1 MVVKILLIIFLTLFS
16 LNSFSSET
24 EINSLDLKANSI
36 KLSGIQYWSNKKV
49 ILSGFEDNFSQVEL
63 QSTSPILISEVRQK
77 KFPFAS
83 QYSVSFLNEDHQL
96 LYQVPLGDPFNLY
109 AEHFGYEG
117 KKSVIPIRNPYV
129 EVLIPTSIDPVFIRL
144 DTKSKDE
151 IKLGEEL
158 IIYRR

>member
-1 MVVKILLIIFLTLFS
+1 MKILFIISLVLFS
-16 LNSFSSET
+16 LISFSN
-24 EINSLDLKANSI
+24 EIRANPLDLKSNSI
-36 KLSGIQYWSNKKV
+36 KGSEIQYWSNKKI
-49 ILSGFEDNFSQVEL
+49 ILSGFEDNFNQVEL
-63 QSTSPILISEVRQK
+63 QSTSPILVSEVRQK

-109 AEHFGYEG
+109 AEHFGYED

-129 EVLIPTSIDPVFIRL
+129 EVPIPTSIDPVFVRL
-144 DTKSKDE
+144 DIKGKDE

>member
-16 LNSFSSET
+16 LNSFTSEP

-129 EVLIPTSIDPVFIRL
+129 EVLIPASIDPVFVRL
-144 DTKSKDE
+144 DTKSKNE

>member
-16 LNSFSSET
+16 LNSSTSET

-49 ILSGFEDNFSQVEL
+49 ILSGFEGNFSLVEL
-63 QSTSPILISEVRQK
+63 QSTTPMLVSEVRQR

-83 QYSVSFLNEDHQL
+83 QYSVSFLNEEHQL

-129 EVLIPTSIDPVFIRL
+129 EVPIPASIDPVFVRL

>member
-1 MVVKILLIIFLTLFS
+1 MKILLIIFLTLFS
-16 LNSFSSET
+16 LNSFTSET

-63 QSTSPILISEVRQK
+63 QSTPPILISEVRQK

-117 KKSVIPIRNPYV
+117 KRSVIPIRNPYV
-129 EVLIPTSIDPVFIRL
+129 EVLIPASIDPVFVRL

>member
-1 MVVKILLIIFLTLFS
+1 MVVKILLIIFLALFS

-49 ILSGFEDNFSQVEL
+49 ILSGFEGNFSLVEL
-63 QSTSPILISEVRQK
+63 QSTTPMLVSEVRQR

-129 EVLIPTSIDPVFIRL
+129 EVPIPASIDPVFVRL

>member
-1 MVVKILLIIFLTLFS
+1 MKILFIISLTLFS
-16 LNSFSSET
+16 LNSFSNET
-24 EINSLDLKANSI
+24 GASSLDLKANSM
-36 KLSGIQYWSNKKV
+36 KLSGIQYWSNKKI
-49 ILSGFEDNFSQVEL
+49 ILSGFEDNFNQVEL
-63 QSTSPILISEVRQK
+63 QITSPILVSEVRQK

-109 AEHFGYEG
+109 AEHFGYED

-129 EVLIPTSIDPVFIRL
+129 EVPIPTSIDPVFVRL
-144 DTKSKDE
+144 DIKGKDE
-151 IKLGEEL
+151 INLGEEL

>member
-1 MVVKILLIIFLTLFS
+1 MVVKILFIISLVLFS
-16 LNSFSSET
+16 LISFSNET
-24 EINSLDLKANSI
+24 RASSLDLKSNSI
-36 KLSGIQYWSNKKV
+36 KGSEIQYWSNKKI
-49 ILSGFEDNFSQVEL
+49 ILSGFEGNFSQVEL
-63 QSTSPILISEVRQK
+63 QSTAPILAREVRQK

-117 KKSVIPIRNPYV
+117 KNSVIPIRNPYV
-129 EVLIPTSIDPVFIRL
+129 EVPIPTSIDPVFVRL
-144 DTKSKDE
+144 DRKNKDE

-158 IIYRR
+158 IIFRR

>member
-1 MVVKILLIIFLTLFS
+1 MKILFVISLVLFS
-16 LNSFSSET
+16 LISFSN
-24 EINSLDLKANSI
+24 EIRANSLDLKSNSI
-36 KLSGIQYWSNKKV
+36 KGSEIQYWSNKKI
-49 ILSGFEDNFSQVEL
+49 ILSGFEGNFSQVEL
-63 QSTSPILISEVRQK
+63 QSTSPILAREVRQK

-117 KKSVIPIRNPYV
+117 KKSVIPIKNPYV
-129 EVLIPTSIDPVFIRL
+129 EVLIPASIDPVFVRL
-144 DTKSKDE
+144 DTKSKDG

>member
-1 MVVKILLIIFLTLFS
+1 MVVKILFIISLVLFS
-16 LNSFSSET
+16 LISFSN
-24 EINSLDLKANSI
+24 EIRANSLDLKSNSI
-36 KLSGIQYWSNKKV
+36 KGSEIQYWSNKKI
-49 ILSGFEDNFSQVEL
+49 ILSGFEDNFNQVEL
-63 QSTSPILISEVRQK
+63 QITSPILVSEVRQK

-109 AEHFGYEG
+109 AEHFGYED

-129 EVLIPTSIDPVFIRL
+129 EVLIPASIDPVFVRL

>member
-16 LNSFSSET
+16 LNSSTSET

-129 EVLIPTSIDPVFIRL
+129 EVPIPASIDPVFVRL

>member
-1 MVVKILLIIFLTLFS
+1 MKILLIIFLTLFS

-49 ILSGFEDNFSQVEL
+49 ILSGFEGNFSQVEL

-129 EVLIPTSIDPVFIRL
+129 EVLIPASIDPVFVRL

>member
-16 LNSFSSET
+16 LNSFTSET

-63 QSTSPILISEVRQK
+63 QSTPPILISEVRQK

-129 EVLIPTSIDPVFIRL
+129 EVLIPASIDPVFVRL

>member
-1 MVVKILLIIFLTLFS
+1 MKILFIISLVLFS
-16 LNSFSSET
+16 LISFSN
-24 EINSLDLKANSI
+24 EIRANSLDLKSNSI
-36 KLSGIQYWSNKKV
+36 KGSEIQYWSDKKI
-49 ILSGFEDNFSQVEL
+49 ILSGFEDNFNQVEL
-63 QSTSPILISEVRQK
+63 QITSPILVREVRQK

-109 AEHFGYEG
+109 AEHFGYED

-129 EVLIPTSIDPVFIRL
+129 EVLIPASIDPVFVRL
-144 DTKSKDE
+144 DTKSKAE

>member
-1 MVVKILLIIFLTLFS
+1 MNIFLIMFLVLFS
-16 LNSFSSET
+16 LKSFSN
-24 EINSLDLKANSI
+24 EIVVSSSDSKSNSI
-36 KLSGIQYWSNKKV
+36 KGSEIQYWSDKKI
-49 ILSGFEDNFSQVEL
+49 ILSGFEDNFNQVEL
-63 QSTSPILISEVRQK
+63 QITSPILVSAVRQK

-117 KKSVIPIRNPYV
+117 QRSVIPIKNPYV
-129 EVLIPTSIDPVFIRL
+129 EVQIPTSIDPVFVRL

-151 IKLGEEL
+151 SKLGEEL

>member
-1 MVVKILLIIFLTLFS
+1 MKILLIIFLTLFS

-83 QYSVSFLNEDHQL
+83 QYNVSFLNEDHQL

-129 EVLIPTSIDPVFIRL
+129 EVQIPASIDPVFVRL
-144 DTKSKDE
+144 DTKSKNE

>member
-1 MVVKILLIIFLTLFS
+1 MKILLIIFLTLFS

-49 ILSGFEDNFSQVEL
+49 ILSGFEDNFNQVEL
-63 QSTSPILISEVRQK
+63 QLTSPILVSEVRQK

-129 EVLIPTSIDPVFIRL
+129 EVLIPASIDPVFVRL

>member
-1 MVVKILLIIFLTLFS
+1 MKILFIISLVLFS
-16 LNSFSSET
+16 LISFSN
-24 EINSLDLKANSI
+24 EIRASSLDLKSNSI
-36 KLSGIQYWSNKKV
+36 KGSEIQYWSDKKI
-49 ILSGFEDNFSQVEL
+49 ILSGFEDNFNQVEL
-63 QSTSPILISEVRQK
+63 QSTSPILVSEVRQK

-109 AEHFGYEG
+109 AEHFGYED

-129 EVLIPTSIDPVFIRL
+129 EVPIPTSIDPVFVRL
-144 DTKSKDE
+144 DIKGKDE

>member
-129 EVLIPTSIDPVFIRL
+129 EVLIPASIDPVFVRL
-144 DTKSKDE
+144 DTKNKDE

>member
-1 MVVKILLIIFLTLFS
+1 MKILLIIFLTLFS

-49 ILSGFEDNFSQVEL
+49 ILSGFEDNFNQVEL
-63 QSTSPILISEVRQK
+63 QSTPPILISEVRQK

-96 LYQVPLGDPFNLY
+96 LYQVPLGDPFNMY
-109 AEHFGYEG
+109 AEHLGYEG

-129 EVLIPTSIDPVFIRL
+129 EVPIPASIDPVFVRL

>member
-1 MVVKILLIIFLTLFS
+1 MKILFIISLVLFS
-16 LNSFSSET
+16 LISFSN
-24 EINSLDLKANSI
+24 EIRAISLDLKSNSI
-36 KLSGIQYWSNKKV
+36 KGSEIQYWSNKKI
-49 ILSGFEDNFSQVEL
+49 ILSGFEDNFNQVEL
-63 QSTSPILISEVRQK
+63 QSTSPILVSEVRQK

-129 EVLIPTSIDPVFIRL
+129 EVPIPTSIDPVFVRL
-144 DTKSKDE
+144 DIKNKDE

>member
-1 MVVKILLIIFLTLFS
+1 MVVRILFIIFLVLFTLK
-16 LNSFSSET
+16 SFSDET
-24 EINSLDLKANSI
+24 RNSSLDSKSNSI
-36 KLSGIQYWSNKKV
+36 KGSEIQYWSNKKI
-49 ILSGFEDNFSQVEL
+49 ILSGFEDNFNQVEL
-63 QSTSPILISEVRQK
+63 QSTSPILVSEVTQK

-109 AEHFGYEG
+109 AEHFGYED

-129 EVLIPTSIDPVFIRL
+129 EVLIPASIDPMFVRL
-144 DTKSKDE
+144 DTKNKDE

>member
-1 MVVKILLIIFLTLFS
+1 MKILLIIFLTLFS

-24 EINSLDLKANSI
+24 EVNSLDLKANSI

-63 QSTSPILISEVRQK
+63 QSTPPILISEVRQK

-117 KKSVIPIRNPYV
+117 KRSVIPIRNPYV
-129 EVLIPTSIDPVFIRL
+129 EVQIPASINPVFVRL

>member
-1 MVVKILLIIFLTLFS
+1 MKILLIIFLTLFS

-49 ILSGFEDNFSQVEL
+49 ILSGFEYNFSQVEL

-129 EVLIPTSIDPVFIRL
+129 EVLIPASIDPVFVRL

>member
-1 MVVKILLIIFLTLFS
+1 MRVLFIISLVLFS
-16 LNSFSSET
+16 LESFSDET
-24 EINSLDLKANSI
+24 GSSPLDSKSNSI
-36 KLSGIQYWSNKKV
+36 KGSEIQYWSNKKI
-49 ILSGFEDNFSQVEL
+49 ILSGFEDNFNQVEL
-63 QSTSPILISEVRQK
+63 QSTSPILVSEVRQK

-83 QYSVSFLNEDHQL
+83 QYRVSFLNEDHQL

-117 KKSVIPIRNPYV
+117 QRSVIPIKNPYV
-129 EVLIPTSIDPVFIRL
+129 EVPIPASIDPVFVRL
-144 DTKSKDE
+144 DIKDKDE

>member
-129 EVLIPTSIDPVFIRL
+129 EVLIPASIDPVFVRL
-144 DTKSKDE
+144 DIKNKDE

>member
-1 MVVKILLIIFLTLFS
+1 MRILFIIFLVLFS
-16 LNSFSSET
+16 LKSFSDET
-24 EINSLDLKANSI
+24 RNSSLDLKSNSI
-36 KLSGIQYWSNKKV
+36 KGSEIQYWSNKKI
-49 ILSGFEDNFSQVEL
+49 ILSGFEDNFNQVEL
-63 QSTSPILISEVRQK
+63 QSTAPILVSEVRQK

-83 QYSVSFLNEDHQL
+83 QYSVSFLNEDPQL

-117 KKSVIPIRNPYV
+117 KNSVIPIRNPYV
-129 EVLIPTSIDPVFIRL
+129 EVPIPASIDPVFVRL

>member
-1 MVVKILLIIFLTLFS
+1 MKILFVISLVLFS
-16 LNSFSSET
+16 LISFSN
-24 EINSLDLKANSI
+24 EIRANSLDLKSNSI
-36 KLSGIQYWSNKKV
+36 KGSAIQYWSNKKI
-49 ILSGFEDNFSQVEL
+49 ILSGFEGNFSQVEL
-63 QSTSPILISEVRQK
+63 QSTSPILAREVRQK

-109 AEHFGYEG
+109 AEHFGYED

-129 EVLIPTSIDPVFIRL
+129 EVLIPASIDPMFVRL
-144 DTKSKDE
+144 DTKNKDE

>member
-16 LNSFSSET
+16 LNSSTSET

-49 ILSGFEDNFSQVEL
+49 ILSGFEGNFSLVEL
-63 QSTSPILISEVRQK
+63 QSTTPMLVSEVRQR

-129 EVLIPTSIDPVFIRL
+129 EVPIPASIDPVFVRL

>member
-1 MVVKILLIIFLTLFS
+1 MKILFVISLVLFS
-16 LNSFSSET
+16 LISFSN
-24 EINSLDLKANSI
+24 EIRANSLDLKSNSI
-36 KLSGIQYWSNKKV
+36 KGSEIQYWSNKKI
-49 ILSGFEDNFSQVEL
+49 ILSGFEGNFSQVEL
-63 QSTSPILISEVRQK
+63 QSTAPILVSEVRQK

-109 AEHFGYEG
+109 AEHFGYED
-117 KKSVIPIRNPYV
+117 KRSVIPIKNPYV
-129 EVLIPTSIDPVFIRL
+129 EVLIPASIDPVFVRL
-144 DTKSKDE
+144 DTKSKDG

>member
-77 KFPFAS
+77 IFPFAS

-129 EVLIPTSIDPVFIRL
+129 EVLIPASIDPVFVRL

>member
-49 ILSGFEDNFSQVEL
+49 ILSGFEGNFSLVEL
-63 QSTSPILISEVRQK
+63 QSTTPMLVSEVRQR

-83 QYSVSFLNEDHQL
+83 QYSVSFLNEEHQL

-129 EVLIPTSIDPVFIRL
+129 EVPIPASIDPVFVRL